1 MRSSRQRYAAF
12 RAALRRGALAP
23 PAGVPAR
30 ADRSTPGSRDSS
42 PAGNR
47 PPGAHRARA
56 GGWPLLRGYVAFLRP
71 FAGGLAL
78 VFALALTVAGMSL
91 VLPRVTMH
99 VIDHVI
105 PGRDAGALHRIGAAL
120 LAWIVLQQS
129 IDLIRNLRVGRLNAR
144 VMMRL
149 RQRLFYHLLRLP
161 LRDLAE
167 LKTGGVAARLSGDV
181 DQVANMMHAGVLTP
195 GVALAKIAAT
205 LGILVWINWQM
216 ALAAALAL
224 PPMVLLNLV
233 SIRRIR
239 PIYRSVHQD
248 RTEISARVVETF
260 GGVRVVRAFRQ
271 ERAEARRFATA
282 HHTLARKQL
291 LARDYECVVG
301 SLWGLL
307 LPACG
312 LLVVWLGGSLVI
324 AGGATLGGIM
334 AFQMYLMMLL
344 MPVSTV
350 VQSYGEVQQ
359 ALAALERVFDLLNR
373 PADKPDRP
381 AARDL
386 PPARGRSRA
395 ANAPVRAIVDE
406 LEFDGV
412 SFGYDPAAPV
422 LQEISLRVPGGSTV
436 ALVGPS
442 GAGKTTLTNLVARFH
457 DPDVGVI
464 RLNGVDLRDIR
475 LADYRALLGVVQQDV
490 FLFDGTIAEN
500 IAYARPRASAAQIMA
515 AAQRANAMEFIERL
529 EGGMQAVVGE
539 RGVRLSG
546 GQAQR
551 ISIARALLADPQILI
566 LDEATSNLDS
576 ASEQLIQEA
585 LRELCADR
593 TTFVIAHRLSTVMDA
608 DLIVVLEGG
617 RVVEFGAPGEL
628 LTRDGRYREMLERQM
643 RGGRANDRAV
653 NWV

>member
-1 MRSSRQRYAAF
+1 MMRSSRQRYAAF
-12 RAALRRGALAP
+12 RAALRSGTLP
-23 PAGVPAR
+23 
-30 ADRSTPGSRDSS
+30 TPGSEPSNAQPPAPAAPKSDAGDSTRS
-42 PAGNR
+42 SR
-47 PPGAHRARA
+47 PRKRSA
-56 GGWPLLRGYVAFLRP
+56 PLLRRYAAFLRP

-91 VLPRVTMH
+91 LLPRVTMH

-105 PGRDAGALHRIGAAL
+105 PGGDAAALHRIGVAL
-120 LAWIVLQQS
+120 LAWIAIQQS
-129 IDLIRNLRVGRLNAR
+129 IDLVRNLRVGRLNAR

-149 RQRLFYHLLRLP
+149 RQRLFGHLLRLP
-161 LRDLAE
+161 LRDLAQ
-167 LKTGGVAARLSGDV
+167 LKTGGIAARLSSDV

-205 LGILVWINWQM
+205 LGILIWINWQM
-216 ALAAALAL
+216 ALAAALVL
-224 PPMVLLNLV
+224 PPMVFLNIV

-271 ERAEARRFATA
+271 ERAEARRFATS
-282 HHTLARKQL
+282 HHTLSRKQL
-291 LARDYECVVG
+291 LARDYECLVG

-312 LLVVWLGGSLVI
+312 LLVVWLGGTLVI

-359 ALAALERVFDLLNR
+359 ALAALERVFDLLSR
-373 PADKPDRP
+373 PADKPDGA
-381 AARDL
+381 AARGL
-386 PPARGRSRA
+386 PPARRSAGTDARG
-395 ANAPVRAIVDE
+395 IVDE
-406 LEFDGV
+406 IEFDGV
-412 SFGYDPAAPV
+412 SFGYDPSAPV
-422 LQEISLRVPGGSTV
+422 LREVSLRVPGGSTV

-442 GAGKTTLTNLVARFH
+442 GAGKTTLTNLVARIH
-457 DPDVGVI
+457 DPDTGVI

-500 IAYARPRASAAQIMA
+500 IAYARPRASVAQIAEA
-515 AAQRANAMEFIERL
+515 ARRANAMEFIERL

-546 GQAQR
+546 GQSQR

-576 ASEQLIQEA
+576 ESEQLIQEA

-617 RVVEFGAPGEL
+617 RVVEVGAPREL
-628 LTRDGRYREMLERQM
+628 MARDGRYREMLERQM
-643 RGGRANDRAV
+643 RGGRESNREAA
-653 NWV
+653 WV